1 MTFGN
6 ALRLGFLGLLT
17 LVMGVPGIL
26 LALLLPG
33 KRLKGKVFLLVSKNY
48 SRILL
53 SAFRIRVVVSG
64 LGNIDPAR
72 PYVFM
77 SNHVSH
83 ADSPALALV
92 IPHPLHWVFKKELA
106 KVPVFGWV
114 LLACGQIMV
123 DRSDPERSRAVLEEA
138 FAGLSGNSSVMI
150 YPEGTRSR
158 DGALQPFKKGGF
170 WMALQAGLPIV
181 PVRVSGSREVVAAD
195 TLVVNPGTVRVD
207 IFPSVETRGK
217 TPADIPDL
225 MARVREAM
233 TSGTTGPG

>member
-1 MTFGN
+1 MTAGD
-6 ALRLGFLGLLT
+6 AARLSFLGLVT
-17 LVMGVPGIL
+17 LVLGVPGIA

-33 KRLKGKVFLLVSKNY
+33 TRLKARLFHLVSKSY
-48 SRILL
+48 ARIVL
-53 SAFRIRVVVSG
+53 SAFGVRVDASG

-77 SNHVSH
+77 SNHLSH
-83 ADSPALALV
+83 VDSPALALV
-92 IPHPLHWVFKKELA
+92 IPQPLHWVFKRELA
-106 KVPVFGWV
+106 KIPVFGWV

-123 DRSDPERSRAVLEEA
+123 DRSDPEGSRATLDRA
-138 FAGLSGNSSVMI
+138 FARLSGNSSVMI

-170 WMALQAGLPIV
+170 WMALQAGVPIV
-181 PVRVSGSREVVAAD
+181 PVRVSGTREIVPAGSVV
-195 TLVVNPGTVRVD
+195 VRPGTVGVA
-207 IFPSVETRGK
+207 ILPPVETRGK
-217 TPADIPDL
+217 TPDDIPGL